1 MRAVVR
7 GVKGNM
13 QWRGLISGIAAKA
26 SGGNAQ
32 VTGITHFAGA
42 VKPGFVYVALV
53 GQRADGHDFIGEA
66 ITRGAIG
73 IITTKHVA
81 LPSHIAWAV
90 VEDGRLALAEM
101 AARFFDYPSRRLRV
115 IGVTGT
121 NGKTTTSYLI
131 KSILRQA
138 GKSVGLIGTVQ
149 VEVGDRVLPV
159 KFTTPE
165 APELQGLLSEMAD
178 TGASSLVMEVS
189 SHALAMRRVACV
201 DYSTAV
207 FTNLT
212 QDHLDFHG
220 TMENYFQA
228 KAQLFTEPR
237 DVEMTAVVNIDDV
250 YGERLAK
257 ASLGQVLSFGL
268 VHKADISAT
277 AIQSCARGSS
287 FILHTPS
294 GEREV
299 TIVTPG
305 RHNIYNALAAT
316 GASLA
321 EGASLDDVGRGL
333 SIASVPGRMEPID
346 EGQRFA
352 VLVDYAH
359 TPDGLEN
366 VLRAVKG
373 FALGKII
380 LVFGCGGDRDRGKRP
395 LMGEIAC
402 RYADVVVVTSDNPR
416 SEDPEAIIADILTG
430 VSRGEGNDGLVVDP
444 DRRKAIALA
453 ITLADKGDVVLIAG
467 KGHETT
473 QTTRAGVAHFDDREE
488 ARAALLGLRP

>member
-1 MRAVVR
+1 
-7 GVKGNM
+7 VKENM
-13 QWRGLISGIAAKA
+13 QFSALTSGIAVQT
-26 SGGNAQ
+26 SGIDAH
-32 VTGITHFAGA
+32 VTGVTHCAGA

-53 GQRADGHDFIGEA
+53 GARADGHDFIGEA
-66 ITRGAIG
+66 VTRGAGG
-73 IITTKHVA
+73 IVTSRPVA
-81 LPSHIAWAV
+81 LPPHIAWAV
-90 VEDGRLALAEM
+90 VADGRLALAEL
-101 AARFFDYPSRRLRV
+101 AARFFGYPARSLRV

-121 NGKTTTSYLI
+121 NGKTTTTYLI

-149 VEVGDRVLPV
+149 AEVGDQVLPV

-165 APELQGLLSEMAD
+165 APELQELLRKMAD
-178 TGASSLVMEVS
+178 MGASHAVMEVS
-189 SHALAMRRVACV
+189 SHALTMRRVASV

-220 TMENYFQA
+220 TMENYFHA
-228 KAQLFTEPR
+228 KAKLFAEPQAR
-237 DVEMTAVVNIDDV
+237 AGKTAVVNVDDT
-250 YGERLAK
+250 YGERLTK
-257 ASLGQVLSFGL
+257 LCRGQVLSFGL
-268 VHKADISAT
+268 VQKADISAA
-277 AIQSCARGSS
+277 AIRSSARGSA
-287 FILHTPS
+287 FNLLTPW

-305 RHNIYNALAAT
+305 RHNIYNALAAA
-316 GASLA
+316 GASLT
-321 EGASLDDVGRGL
+321 EGAGLGDVERGL
-333 SIASVPGRMEPID
+333 RLAGVPGRLEPID
-346 EGQRFA
+346 EGQQFA

-366 VLRAVKG
+366 VLQAAKS
-373 FALGKII
+373 FAQGKII

-402 RYADVVVVTSDNPR
+402 RHADIVIITSDNPR
-416 SEDPEAIIADILTG
+416 SEDPLDIIADILAG
-430 VSRGEGNDGLVVDP
+430 ISRSERDDGLKVEP

-453 ITLADKGDVVLIAG
+453 IALAEQGDVVLIAG

-488 ARAALLGLRP
+488 ARIALRGLLP